1 MAPVLGAWEM
11 VTTFIPDEVL
21 LSNSD
26 VNQNGIGNALL
37 PTGAQTPTGIA
48 PKEKRSKKGNEG
60 WGWGDEGE
68 VGKQSGQQSS
78 SILPCVLRSSLPE
91 QVRKT
96 PLWGCRNPP
105 TNHPSG
111 LWLLSKKTENSRRVF
126 YVVKIETSKN
136 VTIFQLYRTIPLVSG
151 PIRSCLC
158 MDSPWNRPHW

>member
-11 VTTFIPDEVL
+11 VTTFIPDEIL

-26 VNQNGIGNALL
+26 VNQNGIGHALL

-78 SILPCVLRSSLPE
+78 SILPLRSSLPE

-96 PLWGCRNPP
+96 PLWGCCNPP

-111 LWLLSKKTENSRRVF
+111 LWLLSKTENSRRVF

-158 MDSPWNRPHW
+158 TDTPWNRPHW